1 MHALTE
7 AISISIFSSMELF
20 DWQLLF
26 FSGNAK
32 YRSVRGF
39 VDRDERGALAV
50 DGVRCQDPGGDQG
63 HGGEELGAGSQVE
76 REELL
81 SNIFSSI
88 LSNFRTDF

>member
-32 YRSVRGF
+32 YRSVRGL
-39 VDRDERGALAV
+39 VDRDERGALAF

-76 REELL
+76 REEFL
-81 SNIFSSI
+81 SNSFF
-88 LSNFRTDF
+88 L

>member
-1 MHALTE
+1 MPVT
-7 AISISIFSSMELF
+7 
-20 DWQLLF
+20 F
-26 FSGNAK
+26 FPGDAK
-32 YRSVRGF
+32 HRSVRGF
-39 VDRDERGALAV
+39 VDRDERGAFAV